1 MAATKPDS
9 PGARPGDEFP
19 VLIDA
24 ATLRA
29 AGRNPGLPFRIAL
42 ADGRQ
47 ISMRRLLRV
56 LPGKRL
62 VGEAE
67 IDGCRVLAKLFVGR
81 RSEKHWR
88 QERTGLAALVA
99 AAVPTPALL
108 AAAPLADGG
117 HALLTAFL
125 DPAETLAEAWA
136 RLPRQSPDDAAAL
149 AVLAPAVR
157 LLGRLH
163 AAGLI
168 QEDLH
173 LGNFLHHAGEVLVID
188 GDALRRVGR
197 GQPLPMARAGAN
209 LAVLLAQLPA
219 EWDDRLGILQAPY
232 CATAASAFP
241 EPQDLRARI
250 AHVRAWRL
258 RDFLGKTVRDC
269 TLFAVEQTL
278 TRFTAV
284 LRRQA
289 DALAALLPDPDAAL
303 DSAVVL
309 KDGGTCTV
317 ARIVVD
323 ERVLL
328 LKRYNLKSL
337 GHALNRCWRPTR
349 AWHSWREAH
358 RLQFLGI
365 PTPAPLALVEERIG
379 PLRRRAWL
387 VSEFCSGPNLLS
399 HLAAD
404 REPPAAEADAIVSL
418 FAAMHRQR
426 ISHGDL
432 KATNLLWDAGQVLL
446 IDLDAVVQHRSPTTH
461 ARAWRRDRARLLR
474 NWPPNCVLQRWLD
487 ARLPPA

>member
-1 MAATKPDS
+1 M
-9 PGARPGDEFP
+9 
-19 VLIDA
+19 
-24 ATLRA
+24 
-29 AGRNPGLPFRIAL
+29 
-42 ADGRQ
+42 
-47 ISMRRLLRV
+47 
-56 LPGKRL
+56 
-62 VGEAE
+62 
-67 IDGCRVLAKLFVGR
+67 
-81 RSEKHWR
+81 
-88 QERTGLAALVA
+88 
-99 AAVPTPALL
+99 
-108 AAAPLADGG
+108 
-117 HALLTAFL
+117 
-125 DPAETLAEAWA
+125 
-136 RLPRQSPDDAAAL
+136 
-149 AVLAPAVR
+149 
-157 LLGRLH
+157 
-163 AAGLI
+163 
-168 QEDLH
+168 
-173 LGNFLHHAGEVLVID
+173 HHAGEVLVID

-219 EWDDRLGILQAPY
+219 EWDDRLSILQAPY
-232 CATAASAFP
+232 CAAAASAFP
-241 EPQDLRARI
+241 EPQALRARI

-387 VSEFCSGPNLLS
+387 VQDRWIVERLERQQLVD
-399 HLAAD
+399 AAV
-404 REPPAAEADAIVSL
+404 RPGGSFPGCWSARPWARCHSCVRFRAGTIAAARWPAASEPANSQFFLPDGDGTNGILDRVVIDRVEAIGG
-418 FAAMHRQR
+418 M
-426 ISHGDL
+426 
-432 KATNLLWDAGQVLL
+432 AGQG
-446 IDLDAVVQHRSPTTH
+446 
-461 ARAWRRDRARLLR
+461 
-474 NWPPNCVLQRWLD
+474 
-487 ARLPPA
+487 

>member
-88 QERTGLAALVA
+88 QERAGLAALVA

-197 GQPLPMARAGAN
+197 GQPLPMARACAN

-219 EWDDRLGILQAPY
+219 EWDDRLGILQAPIAPPRRVPFPSRRTCAPGSRTCGPGASETFSEKP
-232 CATAASAFP
+232 CATARC
-241 EPQDLRARI
+241 LRSN
-250 AHVRAWRL
+250 
-258 RDFLGKTVRDC
+258 
-269 TLFAVEQTL
+269 
-278 TRFTAV
+278 
-284 LRRQA
+284 RR
-289 DALAALLPDPDAAL
+289 
-303 DSAVVL
+303 
-309 KDGGTCTV
+309 
-317 ARIVVD
+317 
-323 ERVLL
+323 
-328 LKRYNLKSL
+328 
-337 GHALNRCWRPTR
+337 
-349 AWHSWREAH
+349 
-358 RLQFLGI
+358 
-365 PTPAPLALVEERIG
+365 
-379 PLRRRAWL
+379 
-387 VSEFCSGPNLLS
+387 
-399 HLAAD
+399 
-404 REPPAAEADAIVSL
+404 
-418 FAAMHRQR
+418 
-426 ISHGDL
+426 
-432 KATNLLWDAGQVLL
+432 
-446 IDLDAVVQHRSPTTH
+446 
-461 ARAWRRDRARLLR
+461 
-474 NWPPNCVLQRWLD
+474 
-487 ARLPPA
+487 